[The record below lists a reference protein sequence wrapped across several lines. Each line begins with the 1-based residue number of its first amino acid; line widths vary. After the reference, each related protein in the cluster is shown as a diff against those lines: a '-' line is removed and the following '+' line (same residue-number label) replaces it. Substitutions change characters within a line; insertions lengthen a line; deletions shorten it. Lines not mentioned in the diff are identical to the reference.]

1 MLWTWLNSHCRN
13 AFGKISESLWLID
26 GWNFSASYFLQ
37 MLTKE
42 HLCLR
47 KMLQRCQLWKNELLS
62 VAGDSTW
69 PQYLYCVLMIIKA
82 LSSIVKEKKL
92 DLKAMRVDINYM
104 ESISRNTN
112 MLQLNNMLLNNNW
125 ITEEIKY
132 EKKYT

>member
-1 MLWTWLNSHCRN
+1 M
-13 AFGKISESLWLID
+13 
-26 GWNFSASYFLQ
+26 
-37 MLTKE
+37 
-42 HLCLR
+42 
-47 KMLQRCQLWKNELLS
+47 
-62 VAGDSTW
+62 AGDSKW
-69 PQYLYCVLMIIKA
+69 LQYLYCVLMIIKA

-104 ESISRNTN
+104 ESILRNTN

>member
-1 MLWTWLNSHCRN
+1 
-13 AFGKISESLWLID
+13 
-26 GWNFSASYFLQ
+26 
-37 MLTKE
+37 
-42 HLCLR
+42 
-47 KMLQRCQLWKNELLS
+47 
-62 VAGDSTW
+62 
-69 PQYLYCVLMIIKA
+69 MIIKA

-104 ESISRNTN
+104 ESILRNTN